1 MERAS
6 TFFLGSY
13 FAHFDKNIFEKKY
26 VSVTCFLLRCPAY
39 VKRWIFVFNL
49 LNGMSFFLCIVWLL
63 HEVCHY
69 SEFSFSV
76 TLSRKRAD
84 VARIVSRTDQM
95 TEQKRPPQERVYSLL
110 Y

>member
-1 MERAS
+1 M
-6 TFFLGSY
+6 
-13 FAHFDKNIFEKKY
+13 
-26 VSVTCFLLRCPAY
+26 
-39 VKRWIFVFNL
+39 FNL
-49 LNGMSFFLCIVWLL
+49 LNGMSFFLCIVWLF

-95 TEQKRPPQERVYSLL
+95 TEQKRPPQERVYRLL